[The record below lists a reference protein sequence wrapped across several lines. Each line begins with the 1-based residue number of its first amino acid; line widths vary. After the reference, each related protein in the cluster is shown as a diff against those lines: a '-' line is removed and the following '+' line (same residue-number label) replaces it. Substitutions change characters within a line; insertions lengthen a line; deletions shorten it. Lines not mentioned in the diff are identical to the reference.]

1 MKITIAGCPMRLRLS
16 LLTGTL
22 LGVVC
27 ATGMQ
32 LLPEASFAEQPT
44 RLGFTS
50 QDVTQFKSIAMTIG
64 SCKAAL
70 AMDPLD
76 FHSVD
81 TQKAPALARLYG
93 QCHKALEAR
102 HARLGVL
109 RVNDS
114 LLGIQCMTIG
124 ASGGD
129 AHAIAACNYKSYL
142 PDPSGQH

>member
-1 MKITIAGCPMRLRLS
+1 MKTSNMSTPMCI
-16 LLTGTL
+16 LLTI
-22 LGVVC
+22 VC
-27 ATGMQ
+27 SAIQ
-32 LLPEASFAEQPT
+32 VLPTASIAEQPS
-44 RLGFTS
+44 RLGFTL
-50 QDVTQFKSIAMTIG
+50 QDVTQFKSIAVTIG

-76 FHSVD
+76 FHNVD
-81 TQKAPALARLYG
+81 TQKAPTLARLYG

-114 LLGIQCMTIG
+114 LLGIQCMVVG

-129 AHAIAACNYKSYL
+129 AHAIAACDYPSNL
-142 PDPSGQH
+142 PDPSKQH